1 MVEFRFARFAPG
13 TIPCRDHGPLA
24 QLAER
29 RADNAEV
36 GGSSP
41 PRPTP
46 IQHLSITRTR
56 MQAPTT
62 RVSAMS
68 WAPAGGQRFVGKA
81 PPLGLKARR
90 PFSRPERR
98 PTRF

>member
-41 PRPTP
+41 PRPTTDRQFP
-46 IQHLSITRTR
+46 RDEVKEDGTPAAGLLALTHLQRGPR
-56 MQAPTT
+56 P
-62 RVSAMS
+62 
-68 WAPAGGQRFVGKA
+68 GG
-81 PPLGLKARR
+81 
-90 PFSRPERR
+90 
-98 PTRF
+98 